1 MAVCTF
7 KRIVDFYRPGG
18 GASLGPPPFFS
29 LDRSIFL
36 EYRADQRTSTLEG
49 LVIDRVTF
57 VYGLLCTMKKR
68 VSVACYDALSSME
81 YPSILF
87 DGGALAPP
95 CGPGRPAGGPGPF
108 LESGTS
114 FPSID
119 FVLSEGHVAILMVL
133 RGHPQDRVRPLRTTP
148 YIYTY
153 YVTVAIYGFKAPTH
167 PTLAS

>member
-1 MAVCTF
+1 M
-7 KRIVDFYRPGG
+7 YN
-18 GASLGPPPFFS
+18 
-29 LDRSIFL
+29 
-36 EYRADQRTSTLEG
+36 E
-49 LVIDRVTF
+49 
-57 VYGLLCTMKKR
+57 KR

-119 FVLSEGHVAILMVL
+119 LVLSEGHVAILMVL
-133 RGHPQDRVRPLRTTP
+133 RGHPQDRVRPLRATP

-153 YVTVAIYGFKAPTH
+153 YVTVAIYGFKAYVCLTV
-167 PTLAS
+167 